1 MDSCL
6 PQKVAKAFYAENPD
20 NYYNSK
26 TVRPFVKDRP
36 QTESQVHSYSRC
48 ICYFYS
54 GANAFSLA
62 KLNNFVVHN
71 IMLFFTSVIFS

>member
-6 PQKVAKAFYAENPD
+6 RQKVAKTFYAENPD

-48 ICYFYS
+48 INCYFYS
-54 GANAFSLA
+54 EAVF
-62 KLNNFVVHN
+62 NF
-71 IMLFFTSVIFS
+71 FKFG